1 MLFDKDAKADAH
13 LCTEYRYVSICKEY
27 VHYILYVIICTCMYV
42 HIYLYT
48 QNYEVIA
55 AVSWTSPHIIMYIGN
70 YSTGAVQNYDMY
82 VLLLPV
88 SFANR

>member
-13 LCTEYRYVSICKEY
+13 VCTEYRYVSICKEY

-55 AVSWTSPHIIMYIGN
+55 AVSWTSPINCTYYYDMYIGN
-70 YSTGAVQNYDMY
+70 YSTYRRGAE
-82 VLLLPV
+82 L
-88 SFANR
+88 